1 MAGNPPPI
9 NLERR
14 LLWRNSGYIIIKGKE
29 GEKVQ
34 KLGYR
39 AFFGPQDVGSVKP
52 SFCYPRAKDSLKEDI
67 RSIENALDNG
77 YYAPDKKL
85 RLQADLKT
93 KKKKLDSLNEQETNA
108 KRLFDDNKDACMQR
122 REALKDEIRESIPTE
137 KEVKK
142 RHVNPFRNLEKEQKG
157 LKEKKLEYIVLS
169 HLAGEESN
177 TSFLQKEQ

>member
-1 MAGNPPPI
+1 MAA
-9 NLERR
+9 
-14 LLWRNSGYIIIKGKE
+14 NSSYIIIKGKE
-29 GEKVQ
+29 GDKVQ

-39 AFFGPQDVGSVKP
+39 AFFGPQDKGSAKP

-77 YYAPDKKL
+77 YYAPNKKL
-85 RLQADLKT
+85 SLQADLRT
-93 KKKKLDSLNEQETNA
+93 KKKKLDAINEQETSA
-108 KRLFDDNKDACMQR
+108 KRLFDDNKDACIQR
-122 REALKDEIRESIPTE
+122 RTALQEEIRESIPTE

-142 RHVNPFRNLEKEQKG
+142 RHVNPFRNYEKEQKG